1 MGRVPLTMMG
11 SGIICVLR
19 TPLAAVKFAARHTC
33 WMYTQR
39 RAHSRLDPL
48 QT

>member
-39 RAHSRLDPL
+39 RAYGCLDPL